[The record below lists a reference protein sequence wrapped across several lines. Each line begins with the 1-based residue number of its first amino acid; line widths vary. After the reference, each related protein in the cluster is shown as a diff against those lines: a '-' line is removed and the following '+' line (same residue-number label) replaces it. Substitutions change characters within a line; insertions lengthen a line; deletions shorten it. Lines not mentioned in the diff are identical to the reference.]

1 MKEDILEQL
10 LLFFIVV
17 LLIVVV
23 VTVPTVFL
31 LQNLE
36 GF

>member
-23 VTVPTVFL
+23 TVPTVFL

>member
-10 LLFFIVV
+10 LLFFVALLLIIVV
-17 LLIVVV
+17 A
-23 VTVPTVFL
+23 VPTIFL
-31 LQNLE
+31 LQNLG

>member
-10 LLFFIVV
+10 LLFFIAL
-17 LLIVVV
+17 LLIIVVA
-23 VTVPTVFL
+23 VPTIFL
-31 LQNLE
+31 LQNLG